1 MSPHGP
7 LRMMRTTFMTHLIS
21 SQSAGSILPV
31 EIKERPASL
40 SHWAHEA
47 AWAESKI
54 VIPSLAM
61 RFLHFVIVVQ
71 GTRLTHICSF
81 AFVEMNL
88 ILAKLHFR
96 YDLELVDPRLDWEG
110 QSTLHVMWSK
120 PELLVKIKP
129 RP

>member
-1 MSPHGP
+1 
-7 LRMMRTTFMTHLIS
+7 MTHSIS
-21 SQSAGSILPV
+21 SLSAGSILPV
-31 EIKERPASL
+31 EIRERPASL

-47 AWAESKI
+47 AWVESKF

-61 RFLHFVIVVQ
+61 KSFHFVLFVQ

-88 ILAKLHFR
+88 ILAKLHYR
-96 YDLELVDPRLDWEG
+96 YELELVDPRLDWEG

-120 PELLVKIKP
+120 PELLVKIKH
-129 RP
+129 RA

>member
-1 MSPHGP
+1 
-7 LRMMRTTFMTHLIS
+7 MRTTFMTHSIS

-31 EIKERPASL
+31 EIKERPANL
-40 SHWAHEA
+40 SHWAHEV
-47 AWAESKI
+47 AWVESKI
-54 VIPSLAM
+54 LIPSLAM
-61 RFLHFVIVVQ
+61 KILHFQFFVH

>member
-7 LRMMRTTFMTHLIS
+7 LRMMRRIFMTHSIS
-21 SQSAGSILPV
+21 SQSAGSILLV
-31 EIKERPASL
+31 EIRERPASL
-40 SHWAHEA
+40 SHWAHEV
-47 AWAESKI
+47 AWVESKI
-54 VIPSLAM
+54 VTPSLCDEVSSL
-61 RFLHFVIVVQ
+61 RNSVQ
-71 GTRLTHICSF
+71 GTRLTQTCSF

-88 ILAKLHFR
+88 ILAKLHYR